1 MRPGRRGN
9 GSEARGS
16 GHGWAPA
23 SAPADESPSPE
34 LLKALQGLREILHG
48 VGHPRSADVD
58 AALLLADRDAAAFWR
73 AIDGN
78 ALWGGARSL
87 AAETLGDNPGLPNV
101 EWEATVREL
110 RACLIEV
117 GETLMARN
125 PHNPGIS
132 SWVLAFR
139 NWNESQV

>member
-1 MRPGRRGN
+1 VRAGRRGS
-9 GSEARGS
+9 GSEASGS
-16 GHGWAPA
+16 GPGSAPD
-23 SAPADESPSPE
+23 PADESPSPE
-34 LLKALQGLREILHG
+34 LLKALQGLREILRG

-58 AALLLADRDAAAFWR
+58 AALLLADRDVAAFWR

-78 ALWGGARSL
+78 AWWGGAGSL

-101 EWEATVREL
+101 EWETAVREL
-110 RACLIEV
+110 RACQIEI
-117 GETLMARN
+117 GESLMART